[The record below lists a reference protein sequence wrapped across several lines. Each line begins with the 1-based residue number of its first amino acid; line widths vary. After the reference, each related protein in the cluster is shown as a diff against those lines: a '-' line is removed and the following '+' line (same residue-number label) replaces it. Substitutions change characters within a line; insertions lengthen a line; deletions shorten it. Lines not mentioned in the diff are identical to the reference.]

1 VARSYIAWAAVLG
14 VAVGGFFD
22 GVLLHQILQWHHL
35 LSLVPGAGDLRMQV
49 VWDGW
54 FHALM
59 YVVAVVGFCGLWR
72 GRDRMDA
79 RALTGSLLA
88 GFGLWHVLDSV
99 LSHWLLGIHRV
110 KLDSPDPLMWD
121 LIWFAAFGLVPLAIA
136 ALLLRRP
143 GRAMSDGGTTLAVIA
158 AGLVAAGSGVW
169 AMQPPRDQPFSTVAF
184 RADISDAAV
193 MGALAEAGGR
203 VVWLDSGGR
212 VAVAEL
218 PKGSA
223 WRLYARGALLVAGA
237 GGPAGCAGWSRV

>member
-1 VARSYIAWAAVLG
+1 MARSHIAWPITMG

-59 YVVAVVGFCGLWR
+59 YVVAAVGFWGLWR
-72 GRDRMDA
+72 RRDRMSA
-79 RALTGSLLA
+79 RVLAGGLLA

-99 LSHWLLGIHRV
+99 LSHWVLGIHRIR
-110 KLDSPDPLMWD
+110 LDSPDPLMWD
-121 LIWFAAFGLVPLAIA
+121 LIWFAAFGLAPLAIA
-136 ALLLRRP
+136 ALLLRRR
-143 GRAMSDGGTTLAVIA
+143 GRTISGGGALAVLA
-158 AGLVAAGSGVW
+158 VGVVATGAGAW

-184 RADISDAAV
+184 RADLSDAAV
-193 MGALAEAGGR
+193 MAALAEAGGR
-203 VVWLDSGGR
+203 VVWLDNSAR